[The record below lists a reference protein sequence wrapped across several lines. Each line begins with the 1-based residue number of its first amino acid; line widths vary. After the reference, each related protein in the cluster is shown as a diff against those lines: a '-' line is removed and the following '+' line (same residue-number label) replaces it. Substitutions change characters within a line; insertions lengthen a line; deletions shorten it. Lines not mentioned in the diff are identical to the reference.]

1 MSTRFTR
8 RDFLE
13 LSALAAAGLAA
24 RPAFGAEEPN
34 TDIVRR
40 GPAKKILILG
50 AGLAGLAAGYE
61 LTRAGHDVTILEG
74 QMRSGG
80 RVQTVREPFS
90 DGLFCEAGPARIP
103 DTHHLTLKY
112 ARQFGLEL
120 DPFFPTK
127 LSTYVYARGKRVVV
141 PPGQQPDLA
150 QMPFQL
156 TDEER
161 KLGSGG
167 LFGKYFNSAT
177 AEVTNPESL
186 DLSASPAR
194 HYDSMTMSQLLASKG
209 ASKEVDALLSMP
221 FQRTGE
227 TRPSVLWIL
236 RQTALLQKMT
246 TFLKIRG
253 GTDRLPK
260 AFASRLTDKVH
271 YGAKIVRIEQRPDRV
286 RVIFIRNR
294 ERHTLESPH
303 VICTIPFS
311 VLRGIEITP
320 PFSPKKMRAIRE
332 LYYEPIARV
341 FLQTRTRYW
350 EKEGLNGFGVSDL
363 PGEMW
368 HPTYDQPGPRGI
380 LLAYMFGDQGRAMT
394 AMPGGD
400 AHRIRTLRRHFNKIL
415 PGLDEQFEGGATK
428 IWLDDPWARGAVA
441 FPAPGQVIG
450 LIPHTAPA
458 EGRVHFAGEHTSVSN
473 GWMQGAIE
481 SGLRAAREINDAD
494 SATRLREP
502 IVLGRTRAP
511 ARLEAGDLARASADR
526 MPVWRG

>member
-1 MSTRFTR
+1 LSVRFTR

-24 RPAFGAEEPN
+24 RPALAAEEPN

-40 GPAKKILILG
+40 GAAKKILILG

-61 LTRAGHDVTILEG
+61 LSRAGHDVTILEG
-74 QMRSGG
+74 QMRCGG

-103 DTHHLTLKY
+103 DIHLYTLKY
-112 ARQFGLEL
+112 AKQFGLEL
-120 DPFFPTK
+120 DPFFPTNG
-127 LSTYVYARGKRVVV
+127 STYVYARGKRVVV
-141 PPGQQPDLA
+141 PAGQQPDMA
-150 QMPFQL
+150 QMPFRL
-156 TDEER
+156 TAEER
-161 KLGSGG
+161 KLGGSG
-167 LFGKYFNSAT
+167 LFGKYFNAAT
-177 AEVTNPESL
+177 AEIGIPESL
-186 DLSASPAR
+186 DLSTSPAAR
-194 HYDSMTMSQLLASKG
+194 YDSMTMSQLLAKQG

-236 RQTALLQKMT
+236 RQTALLSKMT
-246 TFLKIRG
+246 TFYKIRG
-253 GTDRLPK
+253 GIDRLPK
-260 AFASRLTDKVH
+260 AFAARLTDKIH
-271 YGAKIVRIEQRPDRV
+271 YGAKIIRIEPQKDKV
-286 RVIFIRNR
+286 RVTFLRGG
-294 ERHTLESPH
+294 ERHTMEAPH

-341 FLQTRTRYW
+341 FIQSRARYW
-350 EKEGLNGFGVSDL
+350 EKEGLNGFGISDL

-368 HPTYDQPGPRGI
+368 HPTYDQPSQRGI
-380 LLAYMFGDQGRAMT
+380 LLAYMFGDQGRAFT
-394 AMPGGD
+394 AMPGD
-400 AHRIRTLRRHFNKIL
+400 AQRIRVVRRHFNQIL
-415 PGLDEQFEGGATK
+415 PGLNENFEGGATK

-494 SATRLREP
+494 SAQRQREP
-502 IVLGRTRAP
+502 IVLSHVRA
-511 ARLEAGDLARASADR
+511 LARVSPGP